1 MHRLADYYTL
11 IIAKVGVCMSDIS
24 VIVRIIR
31 ISIVTTA
38 RWKEH
43 RIYEQNK
50 QSCKRPKMNR
60 VKHGAALV

>member
-50 QSCKRPKMNR
+50 QGKKPKMNM
-60 VKHGAALV
+60 VKRGAALV